1 MNTDEQLKRLIATVA
16 RLTSLLHEEN
26 EKLSQPG
33 RVKGLKEIV
42 TEKETLGRT
51 YEQQIKA
58 LGNEEAMKKLN
69 PELLQ
74 RLKEACQPLAQL
86 MDENKRKLEMKM
98 EATKQVFKIIAEAAK
113 EFRQASAV
121 YGNTGAAGLDPRMA
135 RKAYRP
141 AVSVGV
147 NREL

>member
-1 MNTDEQLKRLIATVA
+1 MSNDEQLKRLIAMVG
-16 RLTSLLHEEN
+16 RLTNLLREEN

-33 RVKGLKEIV
+33 RVKGLKELV
-42 TEKETLGRT
+42 SEKETLGKA

-74 RLKEACQPLAQL
+74 RLREVCQPLAQL
-86 MDENKRKLEMKM
+86 MDENRQKLEMKM

-121 YGNTGAAGLDPRMA
+121 YGRTGTVGVDPRQA